1 MANAH
6 NPATTIQSALICSPR
21 DIARIAIDPSP
32 SRDTAIQINFFHK
45 LILPVMYRGVS
56 FSPPQAD
63 IDSAAPLRYQPPL
76 RLSQKLGKIL
86 TGEAFDSARR
96 HTRAIVRNRRFP
108 ARITASAIIKSID
121 APRFEEIRRKYA
133 VDDPGDAP
141 PKYLD
146 LEHWIGI
153 NLQRVRELELDYAP
167 RSRILDLG
175 CGAGYFLYINKLLGH
190 EILGLDLDDLP
201 MFREL
206 TELLQIPR
214 TIARIEAFQPLPKF
228 DRKFDLITAY
238 LICFNNHKSDK
249 LWGPAEWDYFL
260 SDAASH
266 LAPNG
271 RLWLELNRE
280 YDGSYYTPELK
291 EFFERRG
298 AELQSYRVIFNPGS
312 LVPGEAAS
320 VAR

>member
-1 MANAH
+1 MM
-6 NPATTIQSALICSPR
+6 IQSALICSRR

-32 SRDTAIQINFFHK
+32 SRVTAIHINFSQK
-45 LILPVMYRGVS
+45 VIVLVMYRGVS

-63 IDSAAPLRYQPPL
+63 IDRAIRLRYQPPL
-76 RLSQKLGKIL
+76 RLSQKIGKIL
-86 TGEAFDSARR
+86 TGQAFDSARR

-108 ARITASAIIKSID
+108 VRITPGAVIKSID
-121 APRFEEIRRKYA
+121 ARRFEEIRRKYA

-146 LEHWIGI
+146 LEHWIRT
-153 NLQRVRELELDYAP
+153 NLQRVRELGLDYAP

-190 EILGLDLDDLP
+190 EILGLDLDELP
-201 MFREL
+201 IFHEL
-206 TELLQIPR
+206 IELLQIPR

-228 DRKFDLITAY
+228 DRKFDIITAY

-260 SDAASH
+260 SDVATH
-266 LAPNG
+266 LTAEG
-271 RLWLELNRE
+271 RVWLELNRE
-280 YDGSYYTPELK
+280 YDGTFYTPKLK
-291 EFFERRG
+291 ALFEERG
-298 AELQSYRVIFNPGS
+298 AVLESFRVVFNPGILS
-312 LVPGEAAS
+312 PSEA
-320 VAR
+320 

>member
-1 MANAH
+1 M
-6 NPATTIQSALICSPR
+6 IQSALICSPW
-21 DIARIAIDPSP
+21 DIARTAIDPSP
-32 SRDTAIQINFFHK
+32 SRVTAIQSNFFHK
-45 LILPVMYRGVS
+45 LIVLVVTRGVS

-63 IDSAAPLRYQPPL
+63 IDRAVPLRYQPPL

-96 HTRAIVRNRRFP
+96 HTVRSCATAVSLP
-108 ARITASAIIKSID
+108 ASPPAQLLSQST
-121 APRFEEIRRKYA
+121 PGVFEEIRRKYA

-146 LEHWIGI
+146 LEHWIRT
-153 NLQRVRELELDYAP
+153 NLQRVRELGLDYAP

-190 EILGLDLDDLP
+190 EILGLDLDELP

-206 TELLQIPR
+206 IELLQIPR

-228 DRKFDLITAY
+228 DRKFDIITAY

-260 SDAASH
+260 SDAAGH
-266 LAPNG
+266 LA
-271 RLWLELNRE
+271 RE
-280 YDGSYYTPELK
+280 WPSLARTESRI
-291 EFFERRG
+291 RRQLLHAG
-298 AELQSYRVIFNPGS
+298 VESTFRTTRSGIAILSRRI
-312 LVPGEAAS
+312 
-320 VAR
+320 

>member
-1 MANAH
+1 M
-6 NPATTIQSALICSPR
+6 IQSALTCSPR

-32 SRDTAIQINFFHK
+32 SRVTAIQSDFFHK
-45 LILPVMYRGVS
+45 LIVLLMYCGVS
-56 FSPPQAD
+56 FLPPQAD
-63 IDSAAPLRYQPPL
+63 IDRPTRWVSPPPWL
-76 RLSQKLGKIL
+76 PPKK
-86 TGEAFDSARR
+86 TKKFFPGEAFDGAGPPPRGL
-96 HTRAIVRNRRFP
+96 VRNRRFP
-108 ARITASAIIKSID
+108 VRLTAGAVIKSID
-121 APRFEEIRRKYA
+121 AQRFEEIRRKYA

-146 LEHWIGI
+146 LEHWIRI
-153 NLQRVRELELDYAP
+153 NLQRLRELGLDYAP

-201 MFREL
+201 MFREFI
-206 TELLQIPR
+206 ELLQIPR

-228 DRKFDLITAY
+228 DRNFDIITAY

-249 LWGPAEWDYFL
+249 LWGPPEWDYFL
-260 SDAASH
+260 SDVASH

-280 YDGSYYTPELK
+280 YDGTYYTPELK
-291 EFFERRG
+291 AFFEQRG
-298 AELQSYRVIFNPGS
+298 ADLQSYRVVFNPGTLAPS
-312 LVPGEAAS
+312 EAAPIG
-320 VAR
+320 R

>member
-1 MANAH
+1 M
-6 NPATTIQSALICSPR
+6 IQRALTCSPR

-32 SRDTAIQINFFHK
+32 SRVTAIQSNFFHK
-45 LILPVMYRGVS
+45 LIGLLMYRFVS

-63 IDSAAPLRYQPPL
+63 VDRAILLRYHPPL
-76 RLSQKLGKIL
+76 RLPQNLEKIL
-86 TGEAFDSARR
+86 PGEASDGARR

-108 ARITASAIIKSID
+108 ARITPGTIIKSID
-121 APRFEEIRRKYA
+121 PQRFGEIHRKYA

-146 LEHWIGI
+146 LEHWIRI
-153 NLQRVRELELDYAP
+153 NLQRVRELGLDYAP

-175 CGAGYFLYINKLLGH
+175 CGAGDFLYINKLLGH
-190 EILGLDLDDLP
+190 DILGLDLDDLP

-206 TELLQIPR
+206 IELLQIPR

-228 DRKFDLITAY
+228 DRKFDIITAY

-260 SDAASH
+260 SDAAGH
-266 LAPNG
+266 LARNG
-271 RLWLELNRE
+271 RLC
-280 YDGSYYTPELK
+280 
-291 EFFERRG
+291 
-298 AELQSYRVIFNPGS
+298 
-312 LVPGEAAS
+312 
-320 VAR
+320 

>member
-1 MANAH
+1 M
-6 NPATTIQSALICSPR
+6 IQSALTCSPR

-32 SRDTAIQINFFHK
+32 SRVTAIQSNFFHE
-45 LILPVMYRGVS
+45 LIFRLMYRAAS
-56 FSPPQAD
+56 FSPPQAG
-63 IDSAAPLRYQPPL
+63 IDRGTSLRYEPPL

-108 ARITASAIIKSID
+108 ARLTAGAIIKAID
-121 APRFEEIRRKYA
+121 ARRFEEIRRKYA

-146 LEHWIGI
+146 LEHWIRT
-153 NLQRVRELELDYAP
+153 NLQRVRELGLDYAP

-206 TELLQIPR
+206 IELLQIPR

-228 DRKFDLITAY
+228 DRNFD
-238 LICFNNHKSDK
+238 
-249 LWGPAEWDYFL
+249 
-260 SDAASH
+260 
-266 LAPNG
+266 
-271 RLWLELNRE
+271 
-280 YDGSYYTPELK
+280 
-291 EFFERRG
+291 
-298 AELQSYRVIFNPGS
+298 VIN
-312 LVPGEAAS
+312 A
-320 VAR
+320 

>member
-1 MANAH
+1 
-6 NPATTIQSALICSPR
+6 
-21 DIARIAIDPSP
+21 
-32 SRDTAIQINFFHK
+32 
-45 LILPVMYRGVS
+45 MYRGVS

-63 IDSAAPLRYQPPL
+63 IDRAIRLRYQPPF
-76 RLSQKLGKIL
+76 RLSQKIVKIL
-86 TGEAFDSARR
+86 TCQAFDSARR

-108 ARITASAIIKSID
+108 VRITPGAVIKSID
-121 APRFEEIRRKYA
+121 ARRFEEIRRKYA

-141 PKYLD
+141 PKYFD
-146 LEHWIGI
+146 LEHWIPI
-153 NLQRVRELELDYAP
+153 NLQRVRDLRLDYAP

-175 CGAGYFLYINKLLGH
+175 CGAGYFLYINKSLGH

-206 TELLQIPR
+206 NELLEIPR
-214 TIARIEAFQPLPKF
+214 IIARIGAFQPLPKF
-228 DRKFDLITAY
+228 DRKFDVITAY

-266 LAPNG
+266 LAANG

-291 EFFERRG
+291 AFFEQRG
-298 AELQSYRVIFNPGS
+298 AELQSCRVVFNPGT
-312 LVPGEAAS
+312 LVPSKVAPAA
-320 VAR
+320 R

>member
-1 MANAH
+1 M
-6 NPATTIQSALICSPR
+6 IQRALICSPR
-21 DIARIAIDPSP
+21 DIERIASTPSP
-32 SRDTAIQINFFHK
+32 RRLTAIQSHFFHK
-45 LILPVMYRGVS
+45 LIVLLMYRVVS

-63 IDSAAPLRYQPPL
+63 VDRAIPLRYQPPL

-86 TGEAFDSARR
+86 SGEAFDSARR

-108 ARITASAIIKSID
+108 ARITPAAVIKSID
-121 APRFEEIRRKYA
+121 ARRFEEIRRKHA
-133 VDDPGDAP
+133 VEDPGDAP

-146 LEHWIGI
+146 LEHWIRI
-153 NLQRVRELELDYAP
+153 NLQRVRELELDYEP
-167 RSRILDLG
+167 PSRILDLG

-190 EILGLDLDDLP
+190 EILELDLDDLP

-214 TIARIEAFQPLPKF
+214 TIARIETFQPLPKF

-238 LICFNNHKSDK
+238 LICFNYHKSDK

-291 EFFERRG
+291 QFFERRG
-298 AELQSYRVIFNPGS
+298 AEVQSYRVIFNRGTLAPS
-312 LVPGEAAS
+312 EAAP

>member
-1 MANAH
+1 
-6 NPATTIQSALICSPR
+6 
-21 DIARIAIDPSP
+21 
-32 SRDTAIQINFFHK
+32 
-45 LILPVMYRGVS
+45 MYRAVS
-56 FSPPQAD
+56 ISPPQAG
-63 IDSAAPLRYQPPL
+63 IDSGAPLRYQPPL
-76 RLSQKLGKIL
+76 RLSQKLRKIL

-108 ARITASAIIKSID
+108 ARISAGAVIKSID

-141 PKYLD
+141 QKYLD
-146 LEHWIGI
+146 LEHWIRT
-153 NLQRVRELELDYAP
+153 NLQRVRELGLDYAP
-167 RSRILDLG
+167 RSRLLDLG

-190 EILGLDLDDLP
+190 EILGLDLDDFP

-206 TELLQIPR
+206 IELLQIPR

-228 DRKFDLITAY
+228 DRKFDIITAY

-249 LWGPAEWDYFL
+249 LWGPPEWDYFL
-260 SDAASH
+260 SDVAAH

-291 EFFERRG
+291 ALFEQRG
-298 AELQSYRVIFNPGS
+298 AESQSYRVIFNPGT
-312 LVPGEAAS
+312 LVPSEAAPNG
-320 VAR
+320 R

>member
-1 MANAH
+1 V
-6 NPATTIQSALICSPR
+6 TEIQS
-21 DIARIAIDPSP
+21 
-32 SRDTAIQINFFHK
+32 NFFHQ
-45 LILPVMYRGVS
+45 LIVLVVYRTAS
-56 FSPPQAD
+56 ISLPQAD
-63 IDSAAPLRYQPPL
+63 IDRAILLRYQPPL

-108 ARITASAIIKSID
+108 ARITTSTIVKSID
-121 APRFEEIRRKYA
+121 DRRFEEIRRKYA

-146 LEHWIGI
+146 LEHWIRT
-153 NLQRVRELELDYAP
+153 NLQRVRELGLDYAP

-175 CGAGYFLYINKLLGH
+175 CGAGYFLYISKLLGH

-206 TELLQIPR
+206 IELLRIPR

-228 DRKFDLITAY
+228 DRKFDLITGY
-238 LICFNNHKSDK
+238 LVCFNNHKSDK

-260 SDAASH
+260 TDAASH
-266 LAPNG
+266 LAADG

-291 EFFERRG
+291 EFFGRRG
-298 AELQSYRVIFNPGS
+298 AELQSYRVVFNPGT
-312 LVPGEAAS
+312 LVPSEAAP
-320 VAR
+320 VGR

>member
-1 MANAH
+1 M
-6 NPATTIQSALICSPR
+6 IQSALTCSPR
-21 DIARIAIDPSP
+21 DIARIEIDPSP
-32 SRDTAIQINFFHK
+32 SRVTAIQSNLFHK
-45 LILPVMYRGVS
+45 LILLVVYRIVL

-63 IDSAAPLRYQPPL
+63 VDRAVPLRYQPPL
-76 RLSQKLGKIL
+76 RLSQKIGKIL
-86 TGEAFDSARR
+86 TGQAFDSARR

-108 ARITASAIIKSID
+108 SRITAEAVVKSID
-121 APRFEEIRRKYA
+121 ARRFEEIRRKYA

-141 PKYLD
+141 PKYFD
-146 LEHWIGI
+146 LEHWIPI
-153 NLQRVRELELDYAP
+153 NLQRVRGLRLDYAP

-206 TELLQIPR
+206 NELLEIPR
-214 TIARIEAFQPLPKF
+214 IIARIGAFQPLPKF
-228 DRKFDLITAY
+228 DRKFDIITAY

-266 LAPNG
+266 LAANG

-291 EFFERRG
+291 AFFERRG
-298 AELQSYRVIFNPGS
+298 AELQSCRVAFNPGT
-312 LVPGEAAS
+312 LVPSE
-320 VAR
+320 VAPVGR